1 MGTKLAH
8 VQPHPIPLMKETPTG
23 KSDVDYVKLN
33 LRRDPMSSTSNIYE
47 FRMSLFE
54 NGDPQ

>member
-8 VQPHPIPLMKETPTG
+8 VQSHPITLIKETPTG
-23 KSDVDYVKLN
+23 KSDVDDVKLN
-33 LRRDPMSSTSNIYE
+33 LRRDPMSSTSYIYE